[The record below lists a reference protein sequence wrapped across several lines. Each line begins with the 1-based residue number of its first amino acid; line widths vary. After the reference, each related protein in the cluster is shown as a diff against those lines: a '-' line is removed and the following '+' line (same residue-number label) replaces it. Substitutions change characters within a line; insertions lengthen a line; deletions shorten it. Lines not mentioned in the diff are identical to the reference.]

1 MKLTKCR
8 SPGTCYSCKTP
19 IKKGDMY
26 RKRSHR
32 VGSSKPADIENRDGV
47 PTIVEHGFT
56 VAIKL
61 CALCVGKAEQAEGP
75 NVTD

>member
-1 MKLTKCR
+1 
-8 SPGTCYSCKTP
+8 
-19 IKKGDMY
+19 MY

-61 CALCVGKAEQAEGP
+61 CALCVGKAEQAGHYP
-75 NVTD
+75 PVPYNLKGLA